1 MTTFEIFALAWIPIS
16 VAIIVLFAFNA
27 DRIEGL
33 FLRGK
38 RHTARPS
45 KPRL

>member
-1 MTTFEIFALAWIPIS
+1 MMAFEIFALAWIPIS
-16 VAIIVLFAFNA
+16 VAIIVLFAFNV

-38 RHTARPS
+38 RRHPAG
-45 KPRL
+45 